1 MSEDVAE
8 RVLAA
13 KQQVENLKREV
24 AEARSLKKKDYI
36 GINKM
41 GNGLR
46 SLLHSNPFLSVRICS

>member
-13 KQQVENLKREV
+13 KQQVENLKKEV
-24 AEARSLKKKDYI
+24 AEARSMKKKDYI

-41 GNGLR
+41 GNILKAP
-46 SLLHSNPFLSVRICS
+46 LLSFPPIIHK